1 MSQPQL
7 YAWYAAEQAISFF
20 GRPDEAQQ
28 LCNGQWL
35 IFAADVVCMTEIGTP
50 PKASRFKQA
59 SRFCWVADQPY
70 RVNDRSRSNFVPL
83 EVLASSAARNAIHL
97 FVRVPNERRYL
108 YAGKLSPSHVQQ
120 SPGPENHGMA
130 WFDLNQAL
138 PSSVWVRLG
147 LSLGNLDF
155 VAVDRA
161 LDRLRR
167 PTTIHDRLDILHQL
181 VDYWHGPIRPEDG
194 MSDDEIGGVK
204 LPLPLR
210 WWYRWAGKRED
221 VMSGQNFLFVPRDYR
236 YRFRI
241 LAVIDGRLHFHVE
254 NQGVYQ
260 WTTLPD
266 GDDPPVFGRY
276 EFRGRWAREGITLS
290 EHLILTCLFEAV
302 MCHAN
307 YRASAAWL
315 DEKKFAAITR
325 HVPPLAIRHW
335 RWLKMRF
342 FVGQGVFLLAAE
354 NGRGKPHGKNRV
366 RGGEGKYYSVHIGA
380 KTEAPLQLLG
390 PLIDDTWDHVSF

>member
-1 MSQPQL
+1 
-7 YAWYAAEQAISFF
+7 
-20 GRPDEAQQ
+20 
-28 LCNGQWL
+28 
-35 IFAADVVCMTEIGTP
+35 
-50 PKASRFKQA
+50 
-59 SRFCWVADQPY
+59 
-70 RVNDRSRSNFVPL
+70 
-83 EVLASSAARNAIHL
+83 
-97 FVRVPNERRYL
+97 
-108 YAGKLSPSHVQQ
+108 
-120 SPGPENHGMA
+120 MA

-138 PSSVWVRLG
+138 PSSVRVRLG
-147 LSLGNLDF
+147 LPLGNLDF

-236 YRFRI
+236 YRLRI

-254 NQGVYQ
+254 NQGVYR

-276 EFRGRWAREGITLS
+276 KYRGRWAREGITLS

-302 MCHAN
+302 TCHAN

-315 DEKKFAAITR
+315 DEKKIAAITR
-325 HVPPLAIRHW
+325 HVSASRHPALA
-335 RWLKMRF
+335 L
-342 FVGQGVFLLAAE
+342 VGENAILRRTGVFLLAAE
-354 NGRGKPHGKNRV
+354 NGRGKPYGKNRV
-366 RGGEGKYYSVHIGA
+366 RSGEGKYYSVHIGA

-390 PLIDDTWDHVSF
+390 L